1 MVYEHEKIVY
11 GGVGMRKI
19 RTISLKAIAA
29 FLSVVMT
36 FGLMAYRPQVTHAT
50 EDKDLKAMADE
61 IVILVNEARAEEG
74 LKPLRAVPYLNDKA
88 RERARELIFDFS
100 HYRPGRR
107 IFYLTNECEFTLDD
121 VSEEKI
127 EVIAAKLDEKWCFP
141 TWSEDKKSFR
151 VDAKKRDDVE
161 GILICEGAGFTS
173 VETMTGLAEKLTEK
187 KFSET
192 WSEDN
197 KSFSVDK
204 KYEEAVTK
212 FLKEEGIKFS
222 MGDLFI
228 TIIDAGLIPYS
239 RAGENTAGGSDT
251 AQETFN
257 QWKGSPVHWHAIMNP
272 DYTHIGVG
280 CAYEKDSTFKYY
292 WDQIFIATDKTLDGQ
307 YIPESQETVPVGS
320 GDVNGDSEINSFD
333 LITINKYIAKEIEFN
348 EAQMQSADLL
358 QDGII
363 TVFDAA
369 VLRKYILGQYHTIP
383 VTLEMFLNG

>member
-1 MVYEHEKIVY
+1 
-11 GGVGMRKI
+11 MRKI
-19 RTISLKAIAA
+19 RNISLKAIAA
-29 FLSVVMT
+29 FLSVIMT
-36 FGLMAYRPQVTHAT
+36 FGFMAYRPQVTHAT

-61 IVILVNEARAEEG
+61 IVVLVNEARQAEG

-107 IFYLTNECEFTLDD
+107 VFYLSDEREFELDN
-121 VSEEKI
+121 VSEEKAD
-127 EVIAAKLDEKWCFP
+127 ELAARLDEKWCFA
-141 TWSEDKKSFR
+141 TWSEDKKTFR
-151 VDAKKRDDVE
+151 VDAKKMDDVE
-161 GILICEGAGFTS
+161 GILIAEGIGFS
-173 VETMTGLAEKLTEK
+173 ARETLYGLEDKIAEKN
-187 KFSET
+187 FSAT
-192 WSEDN
+192 WSEDK

-212 FLKEEGIKFS
+212 LLKNEGVKYS

-228 TIIDAGLIPYS
+228 TIIDAGLIPFS
-239 RAGENTAGGSDT
+239 RAGENTAGGSDN
-251 AQETFN
+251 AKATFN

-292 WDQIFIATDKTLDGQ
+292 WDQIFITTDKTLDGQ
-307 YIPESQETVPVGS
+307 YIPESTETVPVGS
-320 GDVNGDSEINSFD
+320 GDINGDSEINSFD
-333 LITINKYIAKEIEFN
+333 LITINKYLAKEIEFN

-358 QDGII
+358 QDGMI